1 MPDTIFDWIMLQL
14 LVALVL
20 CVVGYCHLG
29 WQTKTQPKH
38 FGSPEEISEAM
49 RVRILLAM
57 AWPLVVFVMALTIM
71 IALIFYISEKVDEV
85 TAFKAASNNFSLE
98 NLGTVLAAENDELID
113 EDDLSMDDRVALE
126 ALRRDIARFETT
138 DGLDS

>member
-1 MPDTIFDWIMLQL
+1 MPDTIIGWVMLHL

-29 WQTKTQPKH
+29 WQTKTQPEH
-38 FGSPEEISEAM
+38 FNSPEEVSEAM

-57 AWPLVVFVMALTIM
+57 AWPLVAFVMALTIM
-71 IALIFYISEKVDEV
+71 AALIYYVSEMVDEV

-98 NLGTVLAAENDELID
+98 NLGSALAVESDELIS
-113 EDDLSMDDRVALE
+113 EDDMPLEDRVTLD
-126 ALRRDIARFETT
+126 ALRRDIARYENTN
-138 DGLDS
+138 

>member
-1 MPDTIFDWIMLQL
+1 MSDTVIDLIMLQL

-29 WQTKTQPKH
+29 WQSKTQPKH
-38 FGSPEEISEAM
+38 FGSPKEISEAM
-49 RVRILLAM
+49 RVRMLLAM

-98 NLGTVLAAENDELID
+98 NLGTVLAVESDELIS
-113 EDDLSMDDRVALE
+113 EDDLSPEDRVALY
-126 ALRRDIARFETT
+126 ALRRDIAHYENTN
-138 DGLDS
+138 